1 MLGTTYL
8 LYVTISLGL
17 TFWVGR
23 TLNKNGHIF
32 LQENYKGKEQLALAI
47 NNMLLV
53 GFYMINI
60 GFICYTLKITGK
72 TPINYAQVIE
82 FLSVKVGLIA
92 IVLGFMHFGLMF
104 ALQQYSKA
112 ANPPVEKRA
121 VEKVVPQ
128 LNPATGRPYTTG

>member
-8 LYVTISLGL
+8 LYIGLSLGL

-23 TLNKNGHIF
+23 TLNKNDHVF
-32 LQENYKGKEQLALAI
+32 LMENYAGKETLALAI

-60 GFICYTLKITGK
+60 GFICYSLKITQGA
-72 TPINYAQVIE
+72 PSNVAQIIE

-92 IVLGFMHFGLMF
+92 IVLGVMHFGLMF
-104 ALQQYSKA
+104 ALQQYSNMQKRVPVR
-112 ANPPVEKRA
+112 NPLMQE
-121 VEKVVPQ
+121 
-128 LNPATGRPYTTG
+128 

>member
-8 LYVTISLGL
+8 LYITISLGL

-32 LQENYKGKEQLALAI
+32 LMENYEGKEALVLAI

-60 GFICYTLKITGK
+60 GFICYSLKIAGVGPGT
-72 TPINYAQVIE
+72 YAQVIE

-92 IVLGFMHFGLMF
+92 ILLGMMHFGLMF
-104 ALQQYSKA
+104 AFQQYSNAQKKTLTR
-112 ANPPVEKRA
+112 NPQTRN
-121 VEKVVPQ
+121 PQ
-128 LNPATGRPYTTG
+128 VDEYRMGQQAR

>member
-23 TLNKNGHIF
+23 TLNKNGHVF
-32 LQENYKGKEQLALAI
+32 LMENYHGKEALALAI

-53 GFYMINI
+53 GFYMVNI
-60 GFICYTLKITGK
+60 GFICYTLKITEGV
-72 TPINYAQVIE
+72 PMNIAQLIE

-104 ALQQYSKA
+104 ALQHYSELPKRPP
-112 ANPPVEKRA
+112 NPLVQKREA
-121 VEKVVPQ
+121 RSV
-128 LNPATGRPYTTG
+128 NPATGRP

>member
-8 LYVTISLGL
+8 LYVIISLGM

-23 TLNKNGHIF
+23 TLNKNGHVF
-32 LQENYKGKEQLALAI
+32 LMENYKGKEALALAI

-60 GFICYTLKITGK
+60 GFICYTLKITNGVP
-72 TPINYAQVIE
+72 TNYAQLIE

-92 IVLGFMHFGLMF
+92 IVLGGMHFALMF
-104 ALQQYSKA
+104 ALQKYSNLQKA
-112 ANPPVEKRA
+112 PVMNPLVQERKA
-121 VEKVVPQ
+121 KI
-128 LNPATGRPYTTG
+128 NPATGRA

>member
-8 LYVTISLGL
+8 LYITISLGL

-23 TLNKNGHIF
+23 TLNKNGHVF
-32 LQENYKGKEQLALAI
+32 LMENYQDKEALALAI

-53 GFYMINI
+53 GFYMVNI

-72 TPINYAQVIE
+72 GPNNTAQIIE

-92 IVLGFMHFGLMF
+92 ILLGMVHFALMF
-104 ALQQYSKA
+104 ALQQYSKMQSRPRVQA
-112 ANPPVEKRA
+112 QHKPAPYAQKPRLQAPLVE
-121 VEKVVPQ
+121 Q
-128 LNPATGRPYTTG
+128 